1 MWYKETVGIINT
13 PRPINIDDIQH
24 PANIF
29 TLWSKEELKSLGI
42 YPARVES
49 IDSQYYTAGL
59 QTSEIV
65 DGEYVISY
73 EAVERDVEE
82 LKSNIIK
89 SIKENTGQLLS
100 SSDWMVI
107 RSIDEGEGVP
117 SEWTTY
123 RNDVRAYGNTLEK
136 GVEAFASLDAVR
148 NFQHYEV
155 QEEKYIPVVSD
166 TGVQTVGSETEVVT
180 IVVDKTYWGWPTSP
194 DAEVD
199 EYHVR
204 YI

>member
-1 MWYKETVGIINT
+1 MWYKEKIGIINT
-13 PRPINIDDIQH
+13 PRSIGIDGVQH

-29 TLWSKEELKSLGI
+29 TLWTKEELKSLGI

-49 IDSQYYTAGL
+49 IDSQYYTPGL

-73 EAVERDVEE
+73 EAVEKDVEE
-82 LKSNIIK
+82 LKNNIIK
-89 SIKENTGQLLS
+89 NIKGNTGNLLAP
-100 SSDWMVI
+100 SDWMII
-107 RSIDEGEGVP
+107 RSIDEGNDVS

-155 QEEKYIPVVSD
+155 QEERYIPVVSD
-166 TGVQTVGSETEVVT
+166 GVQTAGSETEIINVLVN
-180 IVVDKTYWGWPTSP
+180 KTYWGWPTSP
-194 DAEVD
+194 DAKVD